1 MTARLRN
8 TTSFRQAHD
17 LTRPKSRQ
25 TMTKQNHTVATHADP
40 ERIPLPP
47 RITPFTIAGLYIL
60 AAVLWIIFSDYF
72 VDLLIDDP
80 KKQFAIAMAK
90 GVAFVTLSGLLIF
103 YLVSVSHRQLLRAT
117 SEARNRGEILRNI
130 TENCTA
136 AYFRGLYTNDGKFE
150 LIDASSGYLRLA
162 NSVPLRTLTTLEE
175 AMACYHPEDRHRLID
190 TLRAASLSLVPLDL
204 EARLL
209 IEPGIARWFRIQAAP
224 LKLDDGSVRWDGVLL
239 DIDAR
244 LRLDAQRRV
253 AMALHERVRDR
264 LEALLEAAIALQ
276 RVRDEKDVIATTAN
290 GLVNA
295 GWNAVVVST
304 LDAESRVVNESIAGP
319 EQQALLPMIRARTP
333 ATRRADFVLNNNHRD
348 MPRRA
353 ILNFTN
359 TDHHNWR
366 HGDSITIPLRD
377 SDSGIAGLIDIAQ
390 PADGARPNE
399 DDIRYLETFADLA
412 AGTIERLRL
421 VQRQQEAERRRHES
435 ERRLALHIRE
445 TPLAYV
451 ESDLD
456 HVITYFNPAAE
467 KLFGWKAAEVV
478 GKATWY
484 LLIPDYE
491 IKRVKEE
498 VDAQA
503 IGPDPFRVTNNNVT
517 RDGQEITCVW
527 YNTPLV
533 DDNGIIIGLASMGD
547 DITAQ
552 REYEQKIKQALATQ
566 RLLTT
571 ELDHRVKNALGSL
584 LNLIDFSTQS
594 HTTVESFSKSI
605 RNRVDALSRIHAVLS
620 ASSWQSV
627 ELRDLITLMI
637 PPDSPG
643 KLSARGPETHIAPR
657 QVGALGMVIH
667 ELISNALKYGSLG
680 AEGATADIEWEVTTD
695 PKDTTV
701 RILNLRWREF
711 GGPRPPE
718 DLSPGLGSQLLEGFA
733 GFELR
738 GAIELR
744 YPPTGADHHLIARLD
759 PSDSTERDDPIEL
772 SDPEHPLQFRQHAN
786 NAH

>member
-1 MTARLRN
+1 MTTQRN
-8 TTSFRQAHD
+8 
-17 LTRPKSRQ
+17 
-25 TMTKQNHTVATHADP
+25 TVATHADP
-40 ERIPLPP
+40 ERLPLPP
-47 RITPFTIAGLYIL
+47 RITPFTVAGLYIL
-60 AAVLWIIFSDYF
+60 AAVPYIIFSDYF

-80 KKQFAIAMAK
+80 QKQFVVAMVK
-90 GVAFVTLSGLLIF
+90 GLAFVIFSGLLIF

-117 SEARNRGEILRNI
+117 LEARNRGEILRNI

-136 AYFRGLYTNDGKFE
+136 AYFRAVYTNDERFE

-162 NSVPLRTLTTLEE
+162 NAIPLRTLTTLEE
-175 AMACYHPEDRHRLID
+175 AMASYHPEDRHRLID
-190 TLRAASLSLVPLDL
+190 TLRAASHSLVPLDL

-209 IEPGIARWFRIQAAP
+209 IEPGISRWFRIQAAP
-224 LKLDDGSVRWDGVLL
+224 LKLGDGSIRWDGVLL

-244 LRLDAQRRV
+244 LRLDAQRRA

-276 RVRDEKDVIATTAN
+276 RARDEKEVIATTAN

-304 LDAESRVVNESIAGP
+304 LDEQCRVINESVAGN
-319 EQQALLPMIRARTP
+319 QQHALLPKIHARTP
-333 ATRRADFVLNNNHRD
+333 DTRKADFLPHANHTQK
-348 MPRRA
+348 PRRA

-359 TDHHNWR
+359 GDQPNWR

-377 SDSGIAGLIDIAQ
+377 SNAGIAGLIDIAQ
-390 PADGARPNE
+390 PTDGTRPNE

-421 VQRQQEAERRRHES
+421 IQRREEAERRRHES

-451 ESDLD
+451 ESDRD
-456 HVITYFNPAAE
+456 HIITYFNPAAE
-467 KLFGWKAAEVV
+467 KLFGWNADEVV
-478 GKATWY
+478 GKATWQ

-491 IKRVKEE
+491 YKRVKEE
-498 VDAQA
+498 VAAQA
-503 IGPDPFRVTNNNVT
+503 IRPDPFRVTNNNIT
-517 RDGQEITCVW
+517 RDGREITCVW

-533 DDNGIIIGLASMGD
+533 DDNGDIIGLASMGD

-552 REYEQKIKQALATQ
+552 RDYERKIKQALATQ

-594 HTTVESFSKSI
+594 HTTVDSFAKSI
-605 RNRVDALSRIHAVLS
+605 RYRVDALAKIHAVLS

-627 ELRDLITLMI
+627 ELRNLITLMI

-643 KLSARGPETHIAPR
+643 KVSARGPETHIAPR

-667 ELISNALKYGSLG
+667 EFISNALKYGALS
-680 AEGATADIEWEVTTD
+680 ADGATADIEWKLTTD
-695 PKDTTV
+695 PNDTSI
-701 RILNLRWREF
+701 RILDLRWREF

-718 DLSPGLGSQLLEGFA
+718 NPTPGLGSQLLEGFA

-738 GAIELR
+738 GSIELR

-759 PSDSTERDDPIEL
+759 PSDNTERDDPIEL
-772 SDPEHPLQFRQHAN
+772 SDPEHPLELRHHAH

>member
-1 MTARLRN
+1 
-8 TTSFRQAHD
+8 
-17 LTRPKSRQ
+17 
-25 TMTKQNHTVATHADP
+25 MTKQNHTVATHADP

-47 RITPFTIAGLYIL
+47 RITPFTVAGLYIIP
-60 AAVLWIIFSDYF
+60 AVLWIIFSDYF

-80 KKQFAIAMAK
+80 QKQFVVAMAK
-90 GVAFVTLSGLLIF
+90 GLAFVTFSGLLIF

-117 SEARNRGEILRNI
+117 REARNRGEILRNI

-136 AYFRGLYTNDGKFE
+136 AYFRAIYTNDGKFE
-150 LIDASSGYLRLA
+150 LIDASSGYLRLTNA
-162 NSVPLRTLTTLEE
+162 VPLRSLTSLEA
-175 AMACYHPEDRHRLID
+175 AMACYHQEDRHRLID

-224 LKLDDGSVRWDGVLL
+224 LKLDDGSIRWDGVLL

-276 RVRDEKDVIATTAN
+276 RARDEKEVIATTAN

-304 LDAESRVVNESIAGP
+304 LDAELRVINESIAGA
-319 EQQALLPMIRARTP
+319 EQQAILPKIRARTP
-333 ATRRADFVLNNNHRD
+333 VTRKADFILNSND
-348 MPRRA
+348 TDKPRRA
-353 ILNFTN
+353 ILNYTEDN
-359 TDHHNWR
+359 QPNWR
-366 HGDSITIPLRD
+366 HADSITIPLRD
-377 SDSGIAGLIDIAQ
+377 NDSGIAGLIDIAQ

-399 DDIRYLETFADLA
+399 DDIRFLETFADLA
-412 AGTIERLRL
+412 AGTIQRLRL
-421 VQRQQEAERRRHES
+421 IQRQHEAERRRHES

-451 ESDLD
+451 ESDLE

-478 GKATWY
+478 GKATWH
-484 LLIPDYE
+484 LLIPEYE
-491 IKRVKEE
+491 FERVKQE

-503 IGPDPFRVTNNNVT
+503 IGPDPFRVTNNNIT

-533 DDNGIIIGLASMGD
+533 DDNGVIIGLSCMGD

-552 REYEQKIKQALATQ
+552 REYERKIKQALATQ

-594 HTTVESFSKSI
+594 HTTVDSFAKSI
-605 RNRVDALSRIHAVLS
+605 RTRVDALSKIHAVLS

-627 ELRDLITLMI
+627 ELRELITLMI

-643 KLSARGPETHIAPR
+643 KLSARGPETHIAP
-657 QVGALGMVIH
+657 
-667 ELISNALKYGSLG
+667 
-680 AEGATADIEWEVTTD
+680 
-695 PKDTTV
+695 
-701 RILNLRWREF
+701 
-711 GGPRPPE
+711 
-718 DLSPGLGSQLLEGFA
+718 
-733 GFELR
+733 
-738 GAIELR
+738 
-744 YPPTGADHHLIARLD
+744 
-759 PSDSTERDDPIEL
+759 
-772 SDPEHPLQFRQHAN
+772 
-786 NAH
+786 